1 VLAECRVVA
10 PDVAQGR
17 YPFRGNALTRA
28 DVEWLLAAHEKG
40 SSLIDPRDPE
50 HRERAGLDLRGA
62 DLRGVDLSGL
72 PLARMRGGL
81 TEAEWRTA
89 TADQL
94 EAAAVHLERADL
106 TGAELQGA
114 LLEGTHLEEARL
126 GQADLRHANLSFAYA
141 EGAYFSDAA
150 LEGASLLGTS
160 LASAI
165 LTDARLERAVLR
177 NAALAG
183 ADLTGAHLEGAR
195 LGDAHLAGKRLSE
208 EDLTR
213 LRRIRPDFPAVLP
226 GACLYGAFF
235 DAATALDDAT
245 LGDPEYGCVSLA
257 DAHWGGANLAVVEW
271 ERVTVLGD
279 EREMVQSGGRGGPR
293 PGGAPTDG
301 ETWLRECL
309 TAVRANRQLAVAL
322 QEQGLNEDA
331 ARYAYRA
338 QNLQRHVISWQ
349 VRSGRIEKAGPW
361 LFSWLLYLLGGYG
374 YRMWRILA
382 AYALVVGVAAMSYYL
397 LGQHGT
403 PHMLWP
409 EALLTSITAFHGR
422 VFADQFAPGSPQAW
436 VAALEA
442 VCGLVVEGVFIA
454 MLAQRF
460 FGK

>member
-17 YPFRGNALTRA
+17 YPFRGIALTRA
-28 DVEWLLAAHEKG
+28 DVEWLLAAHEEG
-40 SSLIDPRDPE
+40 RGLIDQGDPE
-50 HRERAGLDLRGA
+50 QREGAGLDLRGA

-106 TGAELQGA
+106 TSAVLESA
-114 LLEGTHLEEARL
+114 LLEGAHLEEARL

-141 EGAYFSDAA
+141 EGAYFSEAA
-150 LEGASLLGTS
+150 LEGAALLGTS
-160 LASAI
+160 LAGAI
-165 LTDARLERAVLR
+165 LTDARLERSVLR

-195 LGDAHLAGKRLSE
+195 LGDAHLAGKRLSD

-213 LRRIRPDFPAVLP
+213 VRRIRPDFPVVLP
-226 GACLYGAFF
+226 GACLYEAFF

-271 ERVTVLGD
+271 ERVSVLGD
-279 EREMVQSGGRGGPR
+279 EREVEQIGGRGAPR
-293 PGGAPTDG
+293 PGAFTDG

-338 QNLQRHVISWQ
+338 QNLQRRVIGWQ
-349 VRSGRIEKAGPW
+349 VRAGRIEKAGPW

-382 AYALVVGVAAMSYYL
+382 AYALVVGAAAVAYYL

-403 PHMLWP
+403 PHLLWP

-422 VFADQFAPGSPQAW
+422 VFADQFAPSSPQAW

>member
-1 VLAECRVVA
+1 MLAEHRAVA
-10 PDVAQGR
+10 PDVALGR
-17 YPFRGNALTRA
+17 YPFRGIALTRA
-28 DVEWLLAAHEKG
+28 DVEWLLAEHEG
-40 SSLIDPRDPE
+40 GRGPIDPRDPE
-50 HRERAGLDLRGA
+50 RRERARLDLRGA
-62 DLRGVDLSGL
+62 DLHGVDLSGL
-72 PLARMRGGL
+72 PLAHLRGGL

-89 TADQL
+89 TAEQL

-106 TGAELQGA
+106 TGAELHGA
-114 LLEGTHLEEARL
+114 LLEGAHLEEARL
-126 GQADLRHANLSFAYA
+126 GQAELRHANLRFAYA
-141 EGAYFSDAA
+141 EGTYFSEAE

-160 LASAI
+160 LAGAI
-165 LTDARLERAVLR
+165 LTDARLERTVLR

-195 LGDAHLAGKRLSE
+195 LGDAHLAGKRLSGD
-208 EDLTR
+208 DLAR
-213 LRRIRPDFPAVLP
+213 VRRARPDFPAALP
-226 GACLYGAFF
+226 GACLYGVFF
-235 DAATALDDAT
+235 DAATSLDDAT

-257 DAHWGGANLAVVEW
+257 DAHWGGVNLAVVEW
-271 ERVTVLGD
+271 ERVGMLGD
-279 EREMVQSGGRGGPR
+279 EREVMQHGRRGR
-293 PGGAPTDG
+293 LAPEASADG
-301 ETWLRECL
+301 EAWLRECL
-309 TAVRANRQLAVAL
+309 MAVRANRQLAVAL

-338 QNLQRHVISWQ
+338 QNLQRRVLGWQ
-349 VRSGRIEKAGPW
+349 VRAGRIEKAGPW

-382 AYALVVGVAAMSYYL
+382 AYALVVSAAAAGYYL
-397 LGQHGT
+397 LGLHGA
-403 PHMLWP
+403 PHLPWT

-422 VFADQFAPGSPQAW
+422 VFADQFAAGSPQAW